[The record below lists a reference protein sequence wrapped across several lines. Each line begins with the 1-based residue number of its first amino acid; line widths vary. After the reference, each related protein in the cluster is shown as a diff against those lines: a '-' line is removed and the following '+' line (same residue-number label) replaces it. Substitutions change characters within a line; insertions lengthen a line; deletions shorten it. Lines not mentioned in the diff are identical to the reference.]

1 MKMYK
6 NQTVEEIATK
16 RFKELEQILKAPVTP
31 PVPIDILAEK
41 VLGLDFLWEE
51 IEEMPGEVIWGG
63 LIPSR
68 RLIVLNE
75 RRRKLFEEKPGLERS
90 TKGHEMGHWD
100 LFIDKTS
107 NGQTYQTELFGQGAQ
122 EQILLRSSASG
133 NVNVFKLLQSDPEGM
148 EVLSKISRRA
158 DYPHEARAVNRYAA
172 VISMPKDLIQTEV
185 LKIDRT
191 QWKNLYPLAEKFGVT
206 ISALKVR
213 LEQLNLLCLGDDKKL
228 YKSKEEALG
237 QESLKL

>member
-1 MKMYK
+1 MKMYR
-6 NQTVEEIATK
+6 NQTVEEIAT
-16 RFKELEQILKAPVTP
+16 RRITELEKVLKVSVTP

-75 RRRKLFEEKPGLERS
+75 KRKKLFEQKPGLERS

-107 NGQTYQTELFGQGAQ
+107 DGKTYQTDLFPQTAQ
-122 EQILLRSSASG
+122 EQILLRSFASG
-133 NVNVFKLLQSDPEGM
+133 NVNVFKLLQSEPEGM

-172 VISMPKDLIQTEV
+172 VISMPKQLVLAEI

-191 QWKNLYPLAEKFGVT
+191 QWVNLYPLAEKFGVT
-206 ISALKVR
+206 ISALIVR
-213 LEQLNLLCLGDDKKL
+213 LQQLNLLYVGEDKKL
-228 YKSKEEALG
+228 FQSKEEALG
-237 QESLKL
+237 QGSLKF

>member
-1 MKMYK
+1 MKMYR

-16 RFKELEQILKAPVTP
+16 RFKELEQVLKAPVTP

-75 RRRKLFEEKPGLERS
+75 KRRKLFEEKPGLERS

-107 NGQTYQTELFGQGAQ
+107 NGQSYQTDLFSQGAQ

-133 NVNVFKLLQSDPEGM
+133 SVNVFKLLQSNPEGM
-148 EVLSKISRRA
+148 EVLSKISRRS

-172 VISMPKDLIQTEV
+172 VISMPKELIQEEV